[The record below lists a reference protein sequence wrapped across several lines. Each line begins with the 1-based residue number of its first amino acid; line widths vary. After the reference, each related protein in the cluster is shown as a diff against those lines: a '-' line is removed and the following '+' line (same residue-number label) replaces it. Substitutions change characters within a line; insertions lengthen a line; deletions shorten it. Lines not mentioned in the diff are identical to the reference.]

1 MQKKKTISLLGAW
14 LEDKRKAMVVGRVVF
29 CMWLGVSYPT
39 YSKILKPKSEISPS
53 TVRKV
58 FARFGME
65 PETGM
70 LAVKKTRPRKRK
82 SNGR

>member
-1 MQKKKTISLLGAW
+1 MQKRKVISLLGEW
-14 LEDKRKAMVVGRVVF
+14 LEDKRKAMVVGRVAF

-39 YSKILKPKSEISPS
+39 YSKILKPKFDISPN

-65 PETGM
+65 PENGL
-70 LAVKKTRPRKRK
+70 LAVRKFRTRKRK
-82 SNGR
+82 SNVR

>member
-1 MQKKKTISLLGAW
+1 MQKKKTISLLGTW
-14 LEDKRKAMVVGRVVF
+14 LEGKRKDMVVGRVMF

-39 YSKILKPKSEISPS
+39 YSKILQHGSEISPS

-65 PETGM
+65 PEAGM
-70 LAVKKTRPRKRK
+70 LAVKRTRHRKRK